1 MKAASAS
8 ASSVHSQAEVWHS
21 ICWLSRYV
29 RLGDF
34 GDRYATLVWVMST
47 EDVRIICA
55 SRFIP
60 SMYRNAMT
68 HVRVRYQSNR
78 TPRALR
84 AFVFSDSRFPFRLS
98 FVPARNFIHSFFR
111 APESGGCL
119 LYTTS
124 SERRADPGGR
134 HKCYMTF
141 TIGPPR
147 MALSV
152 RILEK
157 DLTVPAAKLCEF
169 QTLTHVRSP
178 A

>member
-68 HVRVRYQSNR
+68 HPREVSTRFESHAAR
-78 TPRALR
+78 T
-84 AFVFSDSRFPFRLS
+84 SRFRFL
-98 FVPARNFIHSFFR
+98 
-111 APESGGCL
+111 
-119 LYTTS
+119 
-124 SERRADPGGR
+124 
-134 HKCYMTF
+134 
-141 TIGPPR
+141 
-147 MALSV
+147 
-152 RILEK
+152 
-157 DLTVPAAKLCEF
+157 
-169 QTLTHVRSP
+169 
-178 A
+178 